1 MCMEFRVVLTGGT
14 EQLIKLTDDLAEK
27 GINLTTIAMEKVDD
41 NLSVRFYPSNVDLAR
56 EILTSLGVKFCE
68 KEVILV
74 EMEDRLGQ
82 YAAVARKLI
91 QSDIEILASHLLT
104 RKMDKMQLI
113 FEVNK
118 LDIAKRILGDQITE
132 LDN

>member
-1 MCMEFRVVLTGGT
+1 MEFRVVLTGGT